1 MWALEQEAI
10 SQRDNWQKIH
20 LQEKVWHHRKK
31 DWTTEKKFLLLVS
44 GPSAC
49 SAKSYEAGTL
59 SLTSGLVSSGSSII
73 RVSSQSSG
81 FLASGS
87 GMVLGGR
94 KSQSSSRLP
103 PSTRL
108 LSILTS
114 YVLSDRTISVYRWV
128 NSSSYDG
135 WEEGEGWGWGW
146 GWEEGEGRK
155 EILKLVAMFLLTQL
169 LFP

>member
-1 MWALEQEAI
+1 MCNRTRRCKPERPPTKTLY
-10 SQRDNWQKIH
+10 IH
-20 LQEKVWHHRKK
+20 SQEKSAIVESFINRMNCRKLSSSK
-31 DWTTEKKFLLLVS
+31 VFWSQGKVIALQKTVKM
-44 GPSAC
+44 
-49 SAKSYEAGTL
+49 GTQP
-59 SLTSGLVSSGSSII
+59 LTSGFVSSGSSII

-87 GMVLGGR
+87 GMVFGGR

-128 NSSSYDG
+128 NSSSYG
-135 WEEGEGWGWGW
+135 GGGGKVEG
-146 GWEEGEGRK
+146 GRG
-155 EILKLVAMFLLTQL
+155 
-169 LFP
+169 